1 MFARD
6 AENHEEVWLLD
17 RLDEYGFEDPAFRSR
32 DYVLAVDE
40 DTNERAGFARFRVHA
55 GGATDGDGDD
65 DDSERV
71 CEFTNIG
78 VLDDWRGRGVGAH
91 LLEHLV
97 EDARGQGFGEAY
109 ALTDEPEY
117 LEQFGFERVPEADLP
132 APLGDRLAA
141 TREYQ
146 PDAEPLYVRFEAFE
160 VPERLRRRFA
170 DDHGGDDADDGGDA
184 DTAEDFGI
192 DPDTATYKYDTGGG
206 SGE

>member
-40 DTNERAGFARFRVHA
+40 DTNERAGFARFRVHS
-55 GGATDGDGDD
+55 GDTTDGSDE
-65 DDSERV
+65 ERV

-78 VLDDWRGRGVGAH
+78 VLDDWRGQGVGAH
-91 LLEHLV
+91 LLEYIV
-97 EDARGQGFGEAY
+97 DDAREQGFDGAY

-117 LEQFGFERVPEADLP
+117 LEQFGFQGVDEADLP

-146 PDAEPLYVRFEAFE
+146 PDAEPLHVAFDAFE

-170 DDHGGDDADDGGDA
+170 DDYGEEADDGE

-192 DPDTATYKYDTGGG
+192 DSESATYKYDTGG
-206 SGE
+206 

>member
-40 DTNERAGFARFRVHA
+40 DTNERAGFARFRAHA
-55 GGATDGDGDD
+55 GGDD
-65 DDSERV
+65 DDDDGAERV

-117 LEQFGFERVPEADLP
+117 LEQFGFERVEAAELP

-146 PDAEPLYVRFEAFE
+146 PDAEPLHLAFDAFE

-170 DDHGGDDADDGGDA
+170 DDHDDDAEDDGDGDA
-184 DTAEDFGI
+184 AEDFGI

-206 SGE
+206 GGGR